1 MIIPAD
7 NPANAVNG
15 PNLTSI
21 LKPADFTPFEKE
33 PPFKG
38 FSLKRRLIEKS
49 LIGRRGQSAKLENSK
64 TVILNF
70 KISAKNANLLKQN
83 LIKKSHFDL
92 VKVEIRIPLNVTS
105 TDQRRTEKV

>member
-1 MIIPAD
+1 M
-7 NPANAVNG
+7 
-15 PNLTSI
+15 
-21 LKPADFTPFEKE
+21 
-33 PPFKG
+33 
-38 FSLKRRLIEKS
+38 KRRLIEKS

-64 TVILNF
+64 TGILNF

-105 TDQRRTEKV
+105 TDQRRTEKA